1 MLGMICLGIAYVGI
15 ITPGIPWSTPTV
27 VAAFCFAKSS
37 KKWHDWIMNHKLFGP
52 FLTNWSEK
60 RIFPTRA
67 KWMMVI
73 TMDISLITLYLT
85 TGNIGLVVGL
95 GVFMLLVAVWAWRY
109 PGTVEE
115 WQHRVAQGLPL
126 GWFR

>member
-95 GVFMLLVAVWAWRY
+95 GAFMLLVAVWAWRY